1 MLKQTRPS
9 WLIALTLICSLLLAA
24 CGSSSVITTS
34 VATKEASTTPDI
46 PYTATALP
54 TPILS
59 STEIRIGVIG
69 PFTGPADT
77 LGNSIR
83 YGVELA
89 TDDANAAGGINGRK
103 IVLIERDDKTEP
115 EIGLSN
121 VQDLIEK
128 EKANALIGTA
138 NTGAAAREVPLVNQD
153 KIPWIIPVAS
163 GPLTSSNT
171 ISPTG
176 IITSSN
182 TISPTGTI
190 TSSNTISPTGI
201 ITSSNT
207 ISSTGTIT
215 NSDTTPK
222 INYVFRLSMR
232 DDDQAAFVAS
242 YVVDKLKAQKIAV
255 LHDSSNYGNLGK
267 DDLLKTFNEKNVK
280 PLMVESFKTYDSADN
295 FKALL
300 TKVKQAGADTLVIWC
315 PGADAVGIRNAAK
328 EVGLNITTVG
338 PWNLSM
344 PPFSTNAKGLEEG
357 ALVPQTIS
365 VDSTNPKAI
374 ELFDKYKKKYKTDTI
389 NFPSGLVQ
397 SYDAMNMLIA
407 ALKQPGTMDS
417 RDKLRDALA
426 NLDSYEGVIKK
437 YEKPFGNQ
445 NQEALNRDDFLMTT
459 WKGGKLVKLG

>member
-1 MLKQTRPS
+1 
-9 WLIALTLICSLLLAA
+9 
-24 CGSSSVITTS
+24 
-34 VATKEASTTPDI
+34 
-46 PYTATALP
+46 
-54 TPILS
+54 
-59 STEIRIGVIG
+59 
-69 PFTGPADT
+69 
-77 LGNSIR
+77 
-83 YGVELA
+83 
-89 TDDANAAGGINGRK
+89 
-103 IVLIERDDKTEP
+103 
-115 EIGLSN
+115 
-121 VQDLIEK
+121 
-128 EKANALIGTA
+128 
-138 NTGAAAREVPLVNQD
+138 
-153 KIPWIIPVAS
+153 
-163 GPLTSSNT
+163 SSNT